1 MLRMMSPK
9 EPFSRVVYFTEKIK
23 PHYIVDEYDQLVN
36 PKNQVK
42 RVASSIRPQI
52 SVNGAGLDNL
62 CRKPESGLRSF
73 NEELHRS
80 AFAKIQ

>member
-1 MLRMMSPK
+1 MSPK